1 MRSATTLS
9 TERLLPRLF
18 LLILAGVL
26 LLAGWQ
32 WHRGAPLSADL
43 MSLVPGATEDPL
55 VKRAEQRTQEPLN
68 REMLVLVGHPER
80 DQAIALAAQLS
91 AQWQASGL
99 FEKVQWSLQT
109 DLAALRT
116 QLLQGRL
123 AMLSAADRKVLLE
136 SPQAFIQQR
145 VQNLF
150 DPFSGFSLVPSQ
162 DDWLG
167 LTGRIQ
173 NSQQI
178 GRAHV

>member
-1 MRSATTLS
+1 MS

-18 LLILAGVL
+18 LLILTAVL

-43 MSLVPGATEDPL
+43 MTLVPGATEDPL

-68 REMLVLVGHPER
+68 REILVLVGHAER
-80 DQAIALAAQLS
+80 DKAIALAAQLGG
-91 AQWQASGL
+91 QWQASGL

-109 DLAALRT
+109 DLQALRT

-123 AMLSAADRKVLLE
+123 AMLSAADRRTLVE
-136 SPQAFIQQR
+136 TPQAFIQQR

-150 DPFSGFSLVPSQ
+150 DPFSGFSLVPART
-162 DDWLG
+162 
-167 LTGRIQ
+167 TGW
-173 NSQQI
+173 
-178 GRAHV
+178 A